1 MTSKT
6 TAIFRNIGLG
16 FLVLIGI
23 ISCENDLE
31 DIAVDL
37 TGQKPFQV
45 GDSIFEIISYH
56 KNIDSSRV
64 DNNDPSRTP
73 LYLLG
78 VNSNLNFGT
87 LESDL
92 ISQLGLPLTG
102 VDFGDNPVID
112 RVVLDIPYFS
122 TRDGD
127 QAAVDPETGFPIK
140 DESGDSIAVP
150 NFILDSIYG
159 KTNLEYGISI
169 HELGTFLN
177 TLDPEDPTQPKSY
190 YSDKDYSLL
199 DELYE
204 GLFLPNRN
212 DTVLYVERRYLDG
225 DPSTVDDIDTIKR
238 ENSAPTMKFDLD
250 KQFFKE
256 RFVDQDGS
264 PVFDNTDNFVRYFR
278 GLYLD
283 ASGFDGSL
291 MNLRASNGRMS
302 IYYTND
308 EIKAEGE
315 DEDLNNNGVTG
326 ESGVTVRTK
335 QTMIF
340 GFEGVAT
347 GKYDRDYSGSMIQ
360 HLLLNPD
367 KENGEPK
374 LYVQGAA
381 GSEIIIELFDQET
394 LDYLR
399 EERFLINEANLVF
412 YLDGNQSELPSK
424 LFLYK
429 YDFNSYISDYY
440 TSIGFGPEAFG
451 GELEYDDQG
460 NPEKYT
466 FRITNYMSQV
476 LSSTDPIASSRLAL
490 RNFVETDDL
499 NNSRLDSTVQD
510 WNFIPKDVVLY
521 GNRPK
526 TNDKRLKLEIY
537 FSK

>member
-37 TGQKPFQV
+37 TGQKPFKV

-64 DNNDPSRTP
+64 DNNDPQRTP

-78 VNSNLNFGT
+78 VNSNSDFGT

-92 ISQLGLPLTG
+92 ISQVGLPALG
-102 VDFGDNPVID
+102 VDFGDNPIID

-127 QAAVDPETGFPIK
+127 QAAVDPISGDPIK
-140 DESGDSIAVP
+140 DEAGDSIPVP

-159 KTNLEYGISI
+159 KTDLEYHISVS
-169 HELGTFLN
+169 ELGTFLN

-190 YSDKDYSLL
+190 YSDKEYSLL
-199 DELYE
+199 DELHE

-212 DTVLYVERRYLDG
+212 DTVLYVERRYLDD

-238 ENSAPTMKFDLD
+238 ENSVPTMKFDLD

-264 PVFDNTDNFVRYFR
+264 PFFDNTDNFVRYFR
-278 GLYLD
+278 GLYID
-283 ASGFDGSL
+283 ANGFDGSL
-291 MNLRASNGRMS
+291 MNLSAANATMT
-302 IYYTND
+302 IYFTND
-308 EIKAEGE
+308 VLTVEGE
-315 DEDLNNNGVTG
+315 DEDLNNNGITG
-326 ESGVTVRTK
+326 ESGVLVRTK

-374 LYVQGAA
+374 LYVHGAA
-381 GSEIIIELFDQET
+381 GSEVIIELFDQET

-399 EERFLINEANLVF
+399 EESFLINEAKLVF
-412 YLDGNQSELPSK
+412 YVDGNQGELPDQ

-440 TSIGFGPEAFG
+440 TSVGFGPDAYG
-451 GELEYDDQG
+451 GILEYDDLG

-466 FRITNYMSQV
+466 FRITNYISQV
-476 LSSTDPIASSRLAL
+476 LSSSEPIASSKLAL

-521 GNRPK
+521 GNRPE